1 MPNISWMSFKSFNNQ
16 EVEGLN
22 ALFYEEEVFR
32 ALSNLNKD
40 KAVGLD
46 GGAEYQKDFK
56 LMSLVGGLYKLVVE
70 VLVNRLKRLVGR
82 VVFEFQN

>member
-1 MPNISWMSFKSFNNQ
+1 M
-16 EVEGLN
+16 LC
-22 ALFYEEEVFR
+22 FYVNSKE
-32 ALSNLNKD
+32 
-40 KAVGLD
+40 

>member
-1 MPNISWMSFKSFNNQ
+1 MPNISWMSFKSFNNL

-40 KAVGLD
+40 KAVEEA
-46 GGAEYQKDFK
+46 GGK
-56 LMSLVGGLYKLVVE
+56 GGVRVPKLVCGG
-70 VLVNRLKRLVGR
+70 KIDP
-82 VVFEFQN
+82 